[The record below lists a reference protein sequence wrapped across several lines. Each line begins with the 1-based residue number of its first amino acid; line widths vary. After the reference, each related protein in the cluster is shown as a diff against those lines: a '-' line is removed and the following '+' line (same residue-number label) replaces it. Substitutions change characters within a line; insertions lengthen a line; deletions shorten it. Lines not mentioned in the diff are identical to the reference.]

1 MPNKALNRQQ
11 KGAGLGLPMATIG
24 FNMTS
29 PNSEDIYS
37 LIGFTLTYIQV
48 VERSI
53 SFVTT
58 YVLQDDDPL
67 TLAKLNSIQ
76 AKERKKALGY
86 FIGKVK
92 ERATLALP
100 LENLLSDY
108 LKNRNDFIHNNDQI
122 PEWDL
127 NTERGR
133 CVAKQFTVNLL
144 RQAHKVN
151 EIFSA
156 LISRWQEQTGIYPPE
171 PHGGEEYIRS
181 IDDKY
186 GAVIDILFMSKT

>member
-1 MPNKALNRQQ
+1 
-11 KGAGLGLPMATIG
+11 MATIG

-76 AKERKKALGY
+76 AKERKKLLV
-86 FIGKVK
+86 IS
-92 ERATLALP
+92 
-100 LENLLSDY
+100 LE
-108 LKNRNDFIHNNDQI
+108 K
-122 PEWDL
+122 
-127 NTERGR
+127 
-133 CVAKQFTVNLL
+133 
-144 RQAHKVN
+144 
-151 EIFSA
+151 
-156 LISRWQEQTGIYPPE
+156 
-171 PHGGEEYIRS
+171 
-181 IDDKY
+181 
-186 GAVIDILFMSKT
+186 

>member
-92 ERATLALP
+92 ERATL
-100 LENLLSDY
+100 
-108 LKNRNDFIHNNDQI
+108 
-122 PEWDL
+122 
-127 NTERGR
+127 G
-133 CVAKQFTVNLL
+133 
-144 RQAHKVN
+144 KVRA
-151 EIFSA
+151 S
-156 LISRWQEQTGIYPPE
+156 P
-171 PHGGEEYIRS
+171 
-181 IDDKY
+181 
-186 GAVIDILFMSKT
+186 